1 MTLYEATQNYEAI
14 RDSVSDHTAL
24 SVHMPVRYI
33 VSTTA
38 RNSVINSVYWIIYWG
53 VEEAVS
59 VSVFDF
65 VFYSTRDYI
74 AEKIRTL

>member
-24 SVHMPVRYI
+24 SVHMLKYI
-33 VSTTA
+33 VSTTV
-38 RNSVINSVYWIIYWG
+38 RNSVISSVYWRIYWG

-59 VSVFDF
+59 VSVFDS
-65 VFYSTRDYI
+65 VFYSTRDYV
-74 AEKIRTL
+74 EDKIRTL